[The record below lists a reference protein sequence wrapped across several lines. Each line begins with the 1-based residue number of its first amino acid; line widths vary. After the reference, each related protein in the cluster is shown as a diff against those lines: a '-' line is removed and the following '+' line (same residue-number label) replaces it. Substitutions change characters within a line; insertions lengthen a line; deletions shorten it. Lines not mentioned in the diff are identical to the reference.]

1 MYTSVLSATIC
12 GLDPAVVRVEVDVS
26 SGLPGFSM
34 VGNLS
39 SQVREAQDR
48 VRTAL
53 HNMHIAMP
61 PSKITINLSPGD
73 IPKNGTGFDLPI
85 AGAILEILGHI
96 PGNNLCNILVAGEI
110 GLDGK
115 VRGIRGILPVV
126 SLAEKMGCRG
136 CIIPKD
142 NLKEAMLAENIHVVG
157 VDNLQE
163 FVTAV
168 RQEKWEQKEQRDTMS
183 AIWEKEAMFQH
194 HVMDF
199 ADIRGQVPAKRA
211 ALLAAAGFHNLLLL
225 GPPGSGKTM
234 VAERISGLLPPLTQE
249 EILEVTNIYSV
260 AGMLSNEHPWITR
273 RPFRNPHHTITP
285 YALAGGGKVPQPGEI
300 TLAHRGVLFL
310 DEFPEMKRASL
321 ELLRQPL
328 EEREIRI
335 SRIGGRYCFPAQF
348 LLVAAMN
355 PCPCG
360 YFPDRNR
367 CCCSTGEINRY
378 LNRISQPLLD
388 RMDLCVE
395 TTAPSYGEF
404 RNRKREKIWTTLEM
418 QKQVLVSRNI
428 QEERYK
434 EEEFRFNGEI
444 PGDKIENYCITD
456 QNAEKLLKHA
466 FSSLE
471 LTGRGCSR
479 ILRVARTAADLDQS
493 EKIREEHMAEA
504 IGYRTL
510 DKQYWK
516 LQQ

>member
-1 MYTSVLSATIC
+1 MYTSILSATIH
-12 GLDPAVVRVEVDVS
+12 GLQAEAVHVEVDVS
-26 SGLPGFSM
+26 NGLPGFSM

-39 SQVREAQDR
+39 SQVKEAQDR

-53 HNMHIAMP
+53 HNIHISMP
-61 PSKITINLSPGD
+61 PSKITVNLSPGD

-85 AGAILEILGHI
+85 AGAILENLGHI
-96 PGNNLCNILVAGEI
+96 PGNNMENVLVAGEI
-110 GLDGK
+110 GLDGR

-126 SLAEKMGCRG
+126 SLAERMGCRG

-142 NLKEAMLAENIHVVG
+142 NLKEAMLAEHIPVVG
-157 VDNLQE
+157 VENLQE
-163 FVTAV
+163 FVTTV
-168 RQEKWEQKEQRDTMS
+168 RQQKWKERETPDSTID
-183 AIWEKEAMFQH
+183 IWKMAENSQNTTL
-194 HVMDF
+194 DF
-199 ADIRGQVPAKRA
+199 GDIRGQISGKRA

-234 VAERISGLLPPLTQE
+234 IAERISGLLPPLTHE
-249 EILEVTNIYSV
+249 EILELTNIYSV
-260 AGMLSNEHPWITR
+260 AGLLSNEHPWIVN

-285 YALAGGGKVPQPGEI
+285 YALAGGGKIPQPGEI

-310 DEFPEMKRASL
+310 DEFPEMRRASL

-328 EEREIRI
+328 EEGKIRI
-335 SRIGGRYCFPAQF
+335 SRTGGRYCFPAQF

-367 CCCSTGEINRY
+367 CCCSTGDINRY
-378 LNRISQPLLD
+378 LNRVSQPLLD

-395 TTAPSYGEF
+395 TTLPTYGEF
-404 RNRKREKIWTTLEM
+404 RKREKEKIWTTSEM
-418 QKQVLVSRNI
+418 VKQVLISRKM
-428 QEERYK
+428 QETRYRK
-434 EEEFRFNGEI
+434 EEFRFNGEI
-444 PGDKIENYCITD
+444 PADRIETYCITD
-456 QNAEKLLKHA
+456 QKAEKLLKHA

-479 ILRVARTAADLDQS
+479 ILRVARTVADLS
-493 EKIREEHMAEA
+493 ESEIIKEEHMAEA
-504 IGYRTL
+504 IGYRAL

-516 LQQ
+516 FSQ